1 MEWKIEME
9 IFWKKEELKVKKME
23 IKNINF
29 CIK

>member
-9 IFWKKEELKVKKME
+9 NFWKKEELKVKKME